1 VRCCMAPEGLTAK
14 FVLGQEAGG
23 FGNGHSMGIVIP
35 LLGIVGLFLVIA
47 SVAWVYTSRRPPYT
61 GLRDVN
67 IQMQPRSSL
76 PK

>member
-1 VRCCMAPEGLTAK
+1 MALQT
-14 FVLGQEAGG
+14 GG
-23 FGNGHSMGIVIP
+23 FGNGHSMGLIIP
-35 LLGIVGLFLVIA
+35 MLGIVGLILVIA

-67 IQMQPRSSL
+67 IQMQPMHSAHKLPTL